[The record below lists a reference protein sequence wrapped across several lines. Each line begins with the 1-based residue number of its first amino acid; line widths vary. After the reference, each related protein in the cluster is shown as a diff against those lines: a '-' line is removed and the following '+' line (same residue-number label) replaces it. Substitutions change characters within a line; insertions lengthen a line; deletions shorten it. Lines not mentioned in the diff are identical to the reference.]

1 MSGWVSFRTV
11 KESVSMEMALASYG
25 VRLNRLNE
33 SYYRGKCPLPAH
45 RSGSSAL
52 SFVVNVDK
60 NAWACHSASCSAAR
74 GGRIGGNVIDFV
86 AAMEGCSVRDAA
98 LKLQDWFAPRLP
110 APAFVSPAARPGSEP
125 AALPEVPEANE
136 PLSFKITAVDHAHP
150 YLAARGVDVETA
162 RLFGVGYH
170 LGKGLMEG
178 RIVIP
183 IHDENGT
190 LVAYAGRSLD
200 SSAPKYR
207 LPPRFRKSH
216 VLFNLNRAAGKGKRV
231 VLVEGFFDA
240 IRVHQAGLP
249 CVVAMMGCS
258 LSLRQEELLKGC
270 FDSVV
275 LLLDGDAAGRRAS
288 ESIAARLVR
297 AFSVRLAAISDG
309 RQPDSLG
316 FDQIRCLCDSDY
328 F

>member
-98 LKLQDWFAPRLP
+98 LKLQDWFALRLP
-110 APAFVSPAARPGSEP
+110 APASSSTSARPHAELADLLTP
-125 AALPEVPEANE
+125 RTANA
-136 PLSFKITAVDHAHP
+136 PLAFRIAAVDHTHP

-178 RIVIP
+178 RIVTP
-183 IHDENGT
+183 IHDENGA

-258 LSLRQEELLKGC
+258 LSLRQEELLKGY

-297 AFSVRLAAISDG
+297 AFSVRLAVISDG

>member
-98 LKLQDWFAPRLP
+98 LKLQDWFALRLP
-110 APAFVSPAARPGSEP
+110 APAFVSPATRPGSEP
-125 AALPEVPEANE
+125 AAFPEVPEANE
-136 PLSFKITAVDHAHP
+136 PLSFRFAAVDHVHP

-183 IHDENGT
+183 IHDENGA

-258 LSLRQEELLKGC
+258 LSLRQEELLKGY

-275 LLLDGDAAGRRAS
+275 LLLDGDAAGLRAS
-288 ESIAARLVR
+288 ESIAARLIR
-297 AFSVRLAAISDG
+297 AFSVRLAAIPDG

>member
-1 MSGWVSFRTV
+1 MSGWVNFRTV

-60 NAWACHSASCSAAR
+60 NAWACHSVSCSAAR

-98 LKLQDWFAPRLP
+98 LKLQDWFALRLL
-110 APAFVSPAARPGSEP
+110 APPSSSPPARPHAELADLLTP
-125 AALPEVPEANE
+125 QAANA
-136 PLSFKITAVDHAHP
+136 PLAFKIAAVDHTHP

-240 IRVHQAGLP
+240 IRVHQAGIP
-249 CVVAMMGCS
+249 CVVALMGSS
-258 LSLRQEELLKGC
+258 LSLRQEELLKGH
-270 FDSVV
+270 FDSIV
-275 LLLDGDAAGRRAS
+275 LFLDGDAAGRRAS

-297 AFSVRLAAISDG
+297 ALSVRLAAIPDG

-316 FDQIRCLCDSDY
+316 FDQIRCLCDSSY